1 MSASALTP
9 LPNLS
14 GAVLAGGLSRRM
26 GQDKALTR
34 IPGTRTMMLDAVL
47 AVLATVTTD
56 VMVVAP
62 RRKGYERSNA
72 RLIGD
77 VPGPPGPLR
86 GIAAAL
92 TAARHDRCLVLACDL
107 PFADP
112 RLLRW
117 LATQGESADAVI
129 PVTSGRSRQGG
140 NQVFQTLHAIYS
152 RSCLPSIERQLAA
165 GAGGTTRFLD
175 EVNVTFL
182 DEERLRL
189 IDPQLR
195 SFVNVNSA
203 DDWPCTLAGGDR

>member
-1 MSASALTP
+1 
-9 LPNLS
+9 
-14 GAVLAGGLSRRM
+14 
-26 GQDKALTR
+26 
-34 IPGTRTMMLDAVL
+34 MLDAVL
-47 AVLATVTTD
+47 AALATVTTD
-56 VMVVAP
+56 VMVVAQ
-62 RRKGYERSNA
+62 RREGYERSNA
-72 RLIGD
+72 RLIAD

-117 LATQGESADAVI
+117 MATHGEPTDAVI

-140 NQVFQTLHAIYS
+140 DRVFQTLHAIYS
-152 RSCLPSIERQLAA
+152 RSCLPVIERQLAT
-165 GAGGTTRFLD
+165 GDGGTTRFLD
-175 EVNVTFL
+175 EVNVTFV
-182 DEERLRL
+182 DEQRLRL

-203 DDWPCTLAGGDR
+203 DDWPPTLVGGDR